1 MRMTFVAIS
10 QLGLWLFGEKVVI
23 IMGGAIRV
31 AKGKNEWGMENE
43 DFKR

>member
-31 AKGKNEWGMENE
+31 AKGKYEWGKENE